1 MNEPYARHFFGQ
13 LMEGLG
19 FCHDQGVAHRDLKP
33 ENLLLDAS
41 FTLKISDFGFAA
53 PIVGHAGDYMLETQ
67 CGTASHMAPEIHMG
81 KKYEGA
87 KVDVFAAAIVLF
99 TIVSQRPPFRSAQAS
114 DPHYSL
120 LA

>member
-1 MNEPYARHFFGQ
+1 
-13 LMEGLG
+13 MEGLG